1 MSNCL
6 YLQVRNTVASNICV
20 TNPGPRAGH
29 EHFVS
34 LYYRQ
39 IILVRF
45 HSLHTTQIR
54 IKMWGQ
60 TRTMKNII
68 SVKELLIS
76 KTETS
81 LINKAQLILF
91 DTTRT
96 HLGMK
101 SVNFN
106 FKS

>member
-1 MSNCL
+1 
-6 YLQVRNTVASNICV
+6 
-20 TNPGPRAGH
+20 
-29 EHFVS
+29 
-34 LYYRQ
+34 
-39 IILVRF
+39 
-45 HSLHTTQIR
+45 
-54 IKMWGQ
+54 MWGQ